1 MIHTEYTLLA
11 EYRDGRKEELLN
23 RKGRPWAREEMAAQ
37 SGEKYVTAAAGLQS
51 LSIIVRRFAPDG
63 RCYDLQRK
71 WIYTDSA

>member
-1 MIHTEYTLLA
+1 MIRTEYTLLA
-11 EYRDGRKEELLN
+11 EYRGGRKEELLN

-37 SGEKYVTAAAGLQS
+37 SGEKYVTAGVGLQS

-71 WIYTDSA
+71 WIYTASA

>member
-1 MIHTEYTLLA
+1 MIRTEYTLLA
-11 EYRDGRKEELLN
+11 EYRGGRKEELLN

-37 SGEKYVTAAAGLQS
+37 SGEKYVAAAAGLQS

-71 WIYTDSA
+71 WIYTASA

>member
-11 EYRDGRKEELLN
+11 EYRGGRKEELLN

-37 SGEKYVTAAAGLQS
+37 SGEKYIAAAAGLQT

-71 WIYTDSA
+71 WIYTASA

>member
-1 MIHTEYTLLA
+1 MIRTEYTLLA
-11 EYRDGRKEELLN
+11 EYRGGRKEELLN

-37 SGEKYVTAAAGLQS
+37 SGEKYVAAAAGLQS

-71 WIYTDSA
+71 WIYTALA

>member
-1 MIHTEYTLLA
+1 MIRTEYTLLA
-11 EYRDGRKEELLN
+11 EYRGGRKEELLN

-37 SGEKYVTAAAGLQS
+37 SGEKYIAAAAGLQS

-71 WIYTDSA
+71 WVYTASA

>member
-11 EYRDGRKEELLN
+11 EYRGGRKEELLN

-37 SGEKYVTAAAGLQS
+37 SGEKYVTAVAGLQS

-71 WIYTDSA
+71 WIYTASA

>member
-1 MIHTEYTLLA
+1 MIRTEYTLLA
-11 EYRDGRKEELLN
+11 EYRDRPPREILN

-37 SGEKYVTAAAGLQS
+37 SGEKYVTAGAGLQT

-71 WIYTDSA
+71 WIYTASA

>member
-1 MIHTEYTLLA
+1 MIRTEYTLLA
-11 EYRDGRKEELLN
+11 EYRGGRKEELLN

-51 LSIIVRRFAPDG
+51 LSIIVRHFAPDG

-71 WIYTDSA
+71 WIYTASA

>member
-11 EYRDGRKEELLN
+11 EYRGGRKEELLN

-71 WIYTDSA
+71 WIYTASA

>member
-11 EYRDGRKEELLN
+11 EYRGGRKEELLN
-23 RKGRPWAREEMAAQ
+23 RKGRPWTREEMAAQ
-37 SGEKYVTAAAGLQS
+37 SGEKYVAAAAGLQS

-71 WIYTDSA
+71 WIYTASA

>member
-1 MIHTEYTLLA
+1 MICTEYTLLA
-11 EYRDGRKEELLN
+11 EYRGGRKEELLN

-51 LSIIVRRFAPDG
+51 LSIIVRRFTPDG

-71 WIYTDSA
+71 WIYTASA

>member
-11 EYRDGRKEELLN
+11 EYRGGRKEELLN

-37 SGEKYVTAAAGLQS
+37 SGEKYVAAAAGLQS

-71 WIYTDSA
+71 WIYTASA

>member
-11 EYRDGRKEELLN
+11 EYRGGRKEELLN

-37 SGEKYVTAAAGLQS
+37 SGEKYVAAAAGLQS
-51 LSIIVRRFAPDG
+51 LSIIVRRFAPNG

-71 WIYTDSA
+71 WIYTASA